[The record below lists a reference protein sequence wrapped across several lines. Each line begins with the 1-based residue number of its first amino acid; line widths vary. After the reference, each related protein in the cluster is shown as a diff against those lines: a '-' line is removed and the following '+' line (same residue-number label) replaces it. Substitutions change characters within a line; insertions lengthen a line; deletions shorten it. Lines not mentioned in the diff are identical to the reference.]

1 MVLNSYDKSRKA
13 LAKLIKDY
21 DKDTEKDSGRFRNT
35 IYAFSILLNYFKFEK
50 EIELEKDIEEIKY
63 KLNIT

>member
-1 MVLNSYDKSRKA
+1 MVLTSYEKSRKA

-35 IYAFSILLNYFKFEK
+35 IYAFSVLLNYFKFEK
-50 EIELEKDIEEIKY
+50 EIELEKDIAEIKE
-63 KLNIT
+63 KLGL